1 MSTRIWS
8 ISITKRSHLVK
19 KALNVKKKKLL
30 SQPKKVLTSK
40 LRNLIPALNSCVS
53 AQKFL
58 LIPLCS
64 FAGLLNFS
72 ENVAESQKAFAS

>member
-19 KALNVKKKKLL
+19 NALNVKKKLL
-30 SQPKKVLTSK
+30 SQPKKVLTSN
-40 LRNLIPALNSCVS
+40 LRNLIPVLNSCVS